1 MGAIFFVSFNVD
13 NFSYKWLFISLPFY
27 LGRIEPKSRNQK
39 SNGKESLDH
48 KKLLELLHEMKVL
61 KQVVQE
67 LNYTKQKLEYNTEN
81 TAQVLNSKAIVFE
94 NDDVEEDFKEVFQ
107 ELNSAKQKVECLE
120 NQTLVL
126 NPKAIACKNGD
137 AKGEYDSFKLV
148 KILLKT

>member
-1 MGAIFFVSFNVD
+1 MLIILAISGYSF
-13 NFSYKWLFISLPFY
+13 SLPFY

-126 NPKAIACKNGD
+126 NPKAIAFKN
-137 AKGEYDSFKLV
+137 
-148 KILLKT
+148 